1 MDQAQRVRNDLADA
15 HMHRDNANI
24 DPPVRSGVSPIA
36 AAAGDLGPRFAALYL
51 LAIRGG
57 WEIIG
62 CVQLAL
68 RRQAN
73 MIFEIIGQQLASY
86 GTKKAFEKVLDAL
99 YAVINSDHAFNFAR
113 EELRD
118 KFEERLLPA
127 SYEHVVSNLRL
138 TRDDFVQYFRSRPKS
153 SLVDHLR
160 EQLYKRS
167 ESWVYNRPDDG
178 LFTSLI
184 DSFLDA
190 YQRYFLSNDPLLATL
205 GVAET
210 SKEILQMVMEIREAL
225 NASRTSAT
233 TDEKRKAHSLSLSRE
248 VRSFLTVLNIPFE
261 IIEERSDKI
270 DIIVIDPSSVF
281 PNRFI
286 LCVRAK
292 VDRLEDVDEI
302 VEISKSH
309 PSVSNVLLVSVAPL
323 TYQVAESA
331 ERRRISINS
340 FEEFKES
347 FFRLSPLERYVVGS
361 LASRALAESLNVR
374 DIYIAPD
381 AIPVIPSDQME
392 QRFFDTRE
400 PATQLVENFLNDE
413 AANILFVLGAYGSG
427 KSAFCAHLMHALQ
440 QKDVMPVYF
449 ALRQLRNADDL
460 LKVVTKAEQ
469 LAKTLG
475 DGTQRPFVILDGLD
489 ELPNAMNGEQKK
501 QNMLRILEAA
511 TRADKL
517 LITAR
522 TSYFRGIED
531 FWLLFRRPQDTSLW
545 NEMAKF
551 IPQGGRRPS
560 VGALILR
567 EFNTD
572 QIETYIKRFAES
584 HQLEKSFADDFLSQ
598 MKSHDFGFNY
608 LMLARS
614 PLYLFLLA
622 HSRPWASR
630 DVGCLADVFS
640 LFVKYWLER
649 DIEKGRSRWAF
660 TTDDRLDFM
669 EEVAWKMFQER
680 RHALS
685 FTEFDVC
692 VRNFIGPAAKDDDYI
707 SLALDLQT
715 TGIFN
720 SFGNIIQFFAPGFL
734 DFFVVQRFYQERF
747 GEDKPRRL
755 PSIDQTSMWAGLAET
770 HRRGVKSDSGKYLES
785 IGVQN
790 LPEFSEA
797 ILLDP
802 GRIIYH
808 LPSKGWDWP
817 FLNSKENYHKDDPR
831 FSPRNLRIIINAVL
845 NRVEVDK
852 WAEIRVCIANRRGL
866 HARAS
871 AKICQAYEKW
881 MEDFV
886 GRETPIVTARRGE
899 ETVALN
905 SIMGLMMLAA
915 GPGETIVIEYSKCTR
930 GEVEA
935 LLERM
940 GCQPSGQPG
949 LWFTHFMEE
958 SPEYLSQHLSEVL
971 VDSFTPRQT

>member
-1 MDQAQRVRNDLADA
+1 
-15 HMHRDNANI
+15 
-24 DPPVRSGVSPIA
+24 
-36 AAAGDLGPRFAALYL
+36 
-51 LAIRGG
+51 
-57 WEIIG
+57 
-62 CVQLAL
+62 
-68 RRQAN
+68 
-73 MIFEIIGQQLASY
+73 MIFEIIGQQLASF
-86 GTKKAFEKVLDAL
+86 GTKKAFELVLDAL
-99 YAVINSDHAFNFAR
+99 NGVINNERAFNFAQ
-113 EELRD
+113 EELREEY
-118 KFEERLLPA
+118 EERLLPA
-127 SYEHVVSNLRL
+127 SYEHVVTNLRL
-138 TRDDFVQYFRSRPKS
+138 TRNDFVQYFRSKPTQ

-160 EQLYKRS
+160 KQLWKRS
-167 ESWVYNRPDDG
+167 ESWVYNRPEDG
-178 LFTSLI
+178 VFGSLV
-184 DSFLDA
+184 DGFLDA

-210 SKEILQMVMEIREAL
+210 SKEILQTVMEIRESL
-225 NASRTSAT
+225 RASQTTAAT
-233 TDEKRKAHSLSLSRE
+233 DVSRKAHPLSISRE

-270 DIIVIDPSSVF
+270 DIMVIDPSSVF

-286 LCVRAK
+286 LCVRTR
-292 VDRLEDVDEI
+292 VDRLEDIDAI
-302 VEISKSH
+302 VELSKAH
-309 PSVSNVLLVSVAPL
+309 TSVSNVLLVSVAPI
-323 TYQVAESA
+323 TYQIAESA
-331 ERRRISINS
+331 ERRRISVNS

-347 FFRLSPLERYVVGS
+347 FFKLSPLERYVVGS
-361 LASRALAESLNVR
+361 LASRALAESLNVH

-381 AIPVIPSDQME
+381 AIPVVPGDQME
-392 QRFFDTRE
+392 QRFFDTRD
-400 PATQLVENFLNDE
+400 PAKQLVETFIEDE
-413 AANILFVLGAYGSG
+413 TANILFVLGAYGSG
-427 KSAFCAHLMHALQ
+427 KSAFCAYLMHNLQ
-440 QKDVMPVYF
+440 QKNVMPVYF
-449 ALRQLRNADDL
+449 ALRQLRHADDL
-460 LKVVTKAEQ
+460 PKIVTKAEQ

-475 DGTQRPFVILDGLD
+475 DGTQRALIILDGLD

-531 FWLLFRRPQDTSLW
+531 FWLLFRRPQDSSIW

-551 IPQGGRRPS
+551 IPEGGRRPS
-560 VGALILR
+560 VGAIILR

-572 QIETYIKRFAES
+572 QIETYIQKFAES
-584 HQLEKSFADDFLSQ
+584 HQLEKSFANDFLSQ

-630 DVGCLADVFS
+630 DVRCLADVFS
-640 LFVKYWLER
+640 LFVRYWLER

-669 EEVAWKMFQER
+669 EEIAWKMFQER
-680 RHALS
+680 RHALT
-685 FTEFDVC
+685 FAEFDGC
-692 VRNFIGPAAKDDDYI
+692 VRTFIGPGAKDDDYI

-734 DFFVVQRFYQERF
+734 DFFVVQRFVYERF
-747 GEDKPRRL
+747 GEIKPNRL
-755 PSIDQTSMWAGLAET
+755 PSIDQASMWAGLAET
-770 HRRGVKSDSGKYLES
+770 HQRGVKSASGKYLES

-790 LPEFSEA
+790 LSEFTGA
-797 ILLDP
+797 ISLDP

-808 LPSKGWDWP
+808 LPCNDWNWP
-817 FLNSKENYHKDDPR
+817 FLNSIHDYHKDDPR
-831 FSPRNLRIIINAVL
+831 HSPTNVRIIINAVL
-845 NRVEVDK
+845 NRVEADT
-852 WAEIRVCIANRRGL
+852 WAEIRVCVANRRGL

-871 AKICQAYEKW
+871 AKVCQSYEKW

-899 ETVALN
+899 ESVGLN

-915 GPGETIVIEYSKCTR
+915 GPGTTIVIEYSKCTR
-930 GEVEA
+930 GEVEV
-935 LLERM
+935 LLERI
-940 GCQPSGQPG
+940 GCQRSGEPG
-949 LWFTHFMEE
+949 LWWGDFDNPLPAMCD
-958 SPEYLSQHLSEVL
+958 SDAL
-971 VDSFTPRQT
+971 VEPFNPRRT